1 MRKLL
6 FVVAAALVLAPP
18 SASANAR
25 GATITTQMISPASA
39 ARYVYTLTGSVNAV
53 ANGNVVSVWTPFAAR
68 LVDLIV
74 YQQTAGT
81 GGTSFTVDVKTAGG
95 TSLLATLPVQTLASG
110 ADKLADAKGALALPS
125 GWTRPVIKTDGAEVV
140 TKGQRLVIS
149 TVETGSYSG
158 HPLFQVTLVYEPL
171 R

>member
-6 FVVAAALVLAPP
+6 VVAALALPLYAAANVRP
-18 SASANAR
+18 S
-25 GATITTQMISPASA
+25 TVTTRMISPASA
-39 ARYVYTLTGSVNAV
+39 ARYVYTLTGSANAV
-53 ANGNVVSVWTPFAAR
+53 ANGNIVSVWVPFAGR

-74 YQQTAGT
+74 YQQTAGV

-95 TSLLATLPVQTLASG
+95 TSLLATLPVLTLASG
-110 ADKLADAKGALALPS
+110 ADKLTDVKGGLTLPS
-125 GWTRPVIKTDGAEVV
+125 GWTRPVIKTDGTEVV

-171 R
+171 Q